1 MWTNRGSHSDA
12 GTLFM
17 LLALRHGPEKHAL
30 FAENRMA
37 DQIKPKK

>member
-1 MWTNRGSHSDA
+1 
-12 GTLFM
+12 M

-37 DQIKPKK
+37 DFSTNQIKPKK